1 MEHRNMTGQEWTRM
15 AIDSLYSRGQLPDW
29 QEFAESLAKDRR
41 VAESAL
47 VIGERHEDTGS
58 AALAR
63 ILVERFHPELLAASP
78 HLPFDQL
85 QTPSR

>member
-1 MEHRNMTGQEWTRM
+1 MEHRNMIGHEWTRM
-15 AIDSLYSRGQLPDW
+15 AIDSLYSRGLLPDW

-63 ILVERFHPELLAASP
+63 ILVKRFHPELFAASS
-78 HLPFDQL
+78 HLPIDPL
-85 QTPSR
+85 QTPAR

>member
-1 MEHRNMTGQEWTRM
+1 MQHRNIDGNEWTRM
-15 AIDSLYSRGQLPDW
+15 AIDSLFSRGLLPDW
-29 QEFAESLAKDRR
+29 QEFAETLATDPR

-63 ILVERFHPELLAASP
+63 ILVERFHPELVSASAK
-78 HLPFDQL
+78 L
-85 QTPSR
+85 QTPPR

>member
-1 MEHRNMTGQEWTRM
+1 MIGNEWTRM
-15 AIDSLYSRGQLPDW
+15 AIDSLFSRGLLPDW
-29 QEFAESLAKDRR
+29 QEFAESLANDRR

-63 ILVERFHPELLAASP
+63 ILVERFHPELLTAFSP
-78 HLPFDQL
+78 LPLEQL
-85 QTPSR
+85 QTPLR